1 MFEIAGGILLAVA
14 ILAVLVATLRYIA
27 LALSIVFCLAMTAGV
42 WFLLASVIGQ
52 WWATAALI
60 AGFAILFW
68 SANRDPSLGKL
79 PDVGSTTRERDF
91 WRKTN

>member
-14 ILAVLVATLRYIA
+14 ILAVLVATLRYIV

-42 WFLLASVIGQ
+42 WLLLTSVIGQ
-52 WWATAALI
+52 WWASAVLI

-68 SANRDPSLGKL
+68 SANRDPPLRKMI
-79 PDVGSTTRERDF
+79 DVGSTAPERDF
-91 WRKTN
+91 GRKSS